1 MTGIGGQNSTK
12 KIKRNPI
19 DGRRSSK
26 HGPTSA
32 ISNSSPEQRL
42 ISLEVRERMKSPVEA
57 LHIHLD
63 NGEEIIQKATGKI
76 KIKKDDLHDT
86 QQINASSPYNGMHYP
101 KRGSAQGYQS
111 ETHFVKHKPEE
122 NFDGS

>member
-1 MTGIGGQNSTK
+1 
-12 KIKRNPI
+12 
-19 DGRRSSK
+19 
-26 HGPTSA
+26 
-32 ISNSSPEQRL
+32 
-42 ISLEVRERMKSPVEA
+42 MKSPVEP
-57 LHIHLD
+57 ITMHLD

-86 QQINASSPYNGMHYP
+86 QRMNASSPYNGMHYP

-122 NFDGS
+122 NFQVGSQSPH